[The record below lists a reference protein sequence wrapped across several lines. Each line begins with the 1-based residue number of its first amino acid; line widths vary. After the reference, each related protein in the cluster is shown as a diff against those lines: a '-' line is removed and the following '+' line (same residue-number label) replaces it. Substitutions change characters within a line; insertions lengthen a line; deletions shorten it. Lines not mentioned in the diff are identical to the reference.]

1 MVQLVA
7 GASTRL
13 TAHGVAPLPT
23 DENPN
28 PAVAMLANVYEAG
41 NMVVLEVLVNVKFW
55 VTVRV
60 TGTLPKLI
68 NAGALV
74 DGGINPLPLV
84 FCVAL

>member
-7 GASTRL
+7 GAKTRL
-13 TAHGVAPLPT
+13 TVHGVPPLPT
-23 DENPN
+23 VENPR
-28 PAVAMLANVYEAG
+28 PAVAMLARVYDAG
-41 NMVVLEVLVNVKFW
+41 NIVVLEVLVNVKFW

-68 NAGALV
+68 NAGAFV